1 MMRIDIEKRIDGTT
15 VIVDGQTGEP
25 LDNVV
30 GYKLERNSRSESELL
45 TVTVRLPTFQS
56 EYDRLKEQS
65 QCQK

>member
-1 MMRIDIEKRIDGTT
+1 MRIDIEKQIDGTT
-15 VIVDGQTGEP
+15 VIVDGETGEP

-30 GYKLERNSRSESELL
+30 GYKLERNSRSEPELL